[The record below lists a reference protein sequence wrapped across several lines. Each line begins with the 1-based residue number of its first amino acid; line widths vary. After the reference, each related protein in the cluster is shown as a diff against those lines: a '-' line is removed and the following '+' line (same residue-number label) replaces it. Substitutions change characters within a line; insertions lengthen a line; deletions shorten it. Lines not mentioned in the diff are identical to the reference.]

1 MDTGFHPLV
10 IMRTGKQTKAS
21 SPIKIGDYN
30 WFGSKCCIMHGVETP
45 KRCIFGLGSVLTKKL
60 NDEPYSL
67 LVGTPPKVVKTGIY
81 KDYDND
87 TEIIE

>member
-45 KRCIFGLGSVLTKKL
+45 KDVFWIRLCINKKIEC
-60 NDEPYSL
+60 EPYSL

-81 KDYDND
+81 RDYDND